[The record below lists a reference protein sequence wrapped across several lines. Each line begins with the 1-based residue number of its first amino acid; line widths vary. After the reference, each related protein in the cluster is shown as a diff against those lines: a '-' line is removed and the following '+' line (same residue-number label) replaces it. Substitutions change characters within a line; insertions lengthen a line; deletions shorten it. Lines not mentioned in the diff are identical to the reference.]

1 MAGGGWLGVGL
12 LGRLGR
18 GLGLGGGA
26 GPARGLR
33 AGAAGGG
40 AGPARGLEELVEPA
54 RGEGAA
60 SAGRAWRAAEL
71 RGKSFE
77 DLHKLWFVLLK
88 ERNHVKSLRAAARA
102 AGEGDIL
109 NPHRLT
115 KLRRS
120 MARIKLVLSE
130 RAHAA
135 PDAAARE
142 ELLARVRA
150 M

>member
-1 MAGGGWLGVGL
+1 MHPL
-12 LGRLGR
+12 LRR
-18 GLGLGGGA
+18 T
-26 GPARGLR
+26 
-33 AGAAGGG
+33 
-40 AGPARGLEELVEPA
+40 
-54 RGEGAA
+54 
-60 SAGRAWRAAEL
+60 AWRLAQ
-71 RGKSFE
+71 SFE
-77 DLHKLWFVLLK
+77 DLHKLWFILLK
-88 ERNHVKSLRAAARA
+88 ERNYLKSLRAASRA
-102 AGEGDIL
+102 EGGGDIL

-142 ELLARVRA
+142 ELLARIRA